1 MAFPAWF
8 LTVWDLAKTP
18 YLGRILEVKEWALSW
33 VPVWTACF
41 YVDNNLHLWLMALR
55 VLLSSPGHPDGPL
68 LTGHSALQP
77 FLESGLSLC
86 FVCLFLFFSYKC
98 HSKECKIRLLSAQ
111 LLSREDKLNI
121 SQHFWGQFLLAITN
135 LSLIKIYSA
144 YQYFC
149 SEQIHYLFYPSF
161 TRGEKQQ
168 HSWGKLSCIGWYKL
182 HPSLLFQGQITS
194 DNLNTFVLYFRQ

>member
-98 HSKECKIRLLSAQ
+98 HSKECKIHLLSAQ

-135 LSLIKIYSA
+135 LSLIKLKYIQHINISVLNRSII
-144 YQYFC
+144 C
-149 SEQIHYLFYPSF
+149 F
-161 TRGEKQQ
+161 TLLLQGEKNSNILGENCHAQAGT
-168 HSWGKLSCIGWYKL
+168 SFILLSCFK
-182 HPSLLFQGQITS
+182 
-194 DNLNTFVLYFRQ
+194 VR